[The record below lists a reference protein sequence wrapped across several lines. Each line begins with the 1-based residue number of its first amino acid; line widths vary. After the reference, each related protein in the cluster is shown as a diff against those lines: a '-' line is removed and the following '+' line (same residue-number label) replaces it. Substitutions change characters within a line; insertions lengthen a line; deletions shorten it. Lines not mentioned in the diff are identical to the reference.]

1 MTQIESPKRKMQKKN
16 DYQHHKLFRKIKRRR
31 KAQAEAEQHIAEKQL
46 RKKLKL
52 PKFDTGDDARMVY
65 LRDIVG
71 HDPYTGEDILKT
83 GERVN
88 RRLPSVNVNQRDLS
102 KVDSAERNQEL
113 RDLRKYMGDAAF
125 EKYMSDLQTKKDI
138 QNAQY
143 QKTWQGEVADAI
155 DGGMTAL
162 AFNPETQP
170 AADVY
175 FALKGAKELSEGNP
189 YGALGMMPILGKAAP
204 EISNATKQTIEWMQN
219 KVPYRFQIPTNE
231 DTFYRILHGAESIDD
246 ANNSGMITRTFA
258 PDYQFPYFTKGQLYS
273 KQNPSFNFDNS
284 VVITSKPGSGQ
295 SFHFVQDGVHII
307 DPKRVINVG
316 DSATPVEISRIG
328 NAYNSSPV
336 ENFEYWT
343 RGNGWLTKHLWKRNQ
358 FAPFKNQRVIDTKDF
373 GNSFAEGSESE
384 VFNDPANKFA
394 VVKKF
399 SSGYKNNP
407 SGMRDELV
415 RRNSVP
421 GAMPT
426 KMIGIS
432 KYGYPILQQ
441 GRVTPIKEGTPW
453 TYSLVKDAKRLFENS
468 GYKYGMHQGVPNNGN
483 WKIIDVSPQNLGY
496 DSFGNLRTI
505 DVMPDRLFN
514 SGKDINIKKSKRGT
528 FTKAAK
534 AHGMSVQGFAN
545 KVLKNPS
552 NYSAAMR
559 KKANFARNAAKWNR

>member
-1 MTQIESPKRKMQKKN
+1 MPKRLNKPVLIRTRDENGNYVTLNMTTGS
-16 DYQHHKLFRKIKRRR
+16 RKINQQTKQSTSINKPRR
-31 KAQAEAEQHIAEKQL
+31 KQNVKRTLKQGEQIFTDWRTGKKTVFTPRRAEVKSDNRSEYQKQEDQKTADILHQKYSQQKTIEEGLKNLEAIGKVISPSTYVGPLVNKIAASVQGDKQDHRSIGEQILSGEGTGDTAGNLLLDFASPYVFSKLPNAAKQL
-46 RKKLKL
+46 
-52 PKFDTGDDARMVY
+52 Y
-65 LRDIVG
+65 
-71 HDPYTGEDILKT
+71 
-83 GERVN
+83 
-88 RRLPSVNVNQRDLS
+88 
-102 KVDSAERNQEL
+102 
-113 RDLRKYMGDAAF
+113 
-125 EKYMSDLQTKKDI
+125 
-138 QNAQY
+138 
-143 QKTWQGEVADAI
+143 
-155 DGGMTAL
+155 
-162 AFNPETQP
+162 
-170 AADVY
+170 
-175 FALKGAKELSEGNP
+175 
-189 YGALGMMPILGKAAP
+189 KAARYA
-204 EISNATKQTIEWMQN
+204 NN

-231 DTFYRILHGAESIDD
+231 DTFYRILHGSEGISD

-295 SFHFVQDGVHII
+295 TFHFVQDGVHTI

-316 DSATPVEISRIG
+316 DSATPVEISGIG

-343 RGNGWLTKHLWKRNQ
+343 RGNGWLTKHFWKRNQ
-358 FAPFKNQRVIDTKDF
+358 FTPFKNQRVVDTKGF
-373 GNSFAEGSESE
+373 GDSFAEGSESE

-394 VVKKF
+394 VVKEF

-407 SGMRDELV
+407 SGMREELV

-426 KMIGIS
+426 KMIGMS

-441 GRVTPIKEGTPW
+441 GRVTPIEEGTPW
-453 TYSLVKDAKRLFENS
+453 TYSLAKDAKQLFENS
-468 GYKYGMHQGVPNNGN
+468 GYKYGLHQGIPNNGS

-496 DSFGNLRTI
+496 DSFGNIRTI

-514 SGKDINIKKSKRGT
+514 SGKDIHIKKSKRGT

-545 KVLKNPS
+545 KVLNNPS

-559 KKANFARNAAKWNR
+559 KKANFAHNAASWKH

>member
-1 MTQIESPKRKMQKKN
+1 MSKRLKKV
-16 DYQHHKLFRKIKRRR
+16 LFKTRDENGNYVTIDMSTGLRKINVQTKQSTTINKPQRKQNVKRTLKPGEQVFTDWRTGKKTVFTPRR
-31 KAQAEAEQHIAEKQL
+31 AEVKSDNRSEYQKQEDQKTADILHQKHEQEKTTQEGL
-46 RKKLKL
+46 RNLEAIGKVISPSTYIGPLANRAVASIQGDKQDRRSIGEQILSGEGTGDTAGNLLLDFASPYVFPKL
-52 PKFDTGDDARMVY
+52 P
-65 LRDIVG
+65 
-71 HDPYTGEDILKT
+71 
-83 GERVN
+83 
-88 RRLPSVNVNQRDLS
+88 
-102 KVDSAERNQEL
+102 
-113 RDLRKYMGDAAF
+113 
-125 EKYMSDLQTKKDI
+125 
-138 QNAQY
+138 
-143 QKTWQGEVADAI
+143 
-155 DGGMTAL
+155 
-162 AFNPETQP
+162 
-170 AADVY
+170 
-175 FALKGAKELSEGNP
+175 
-189 YGALGMMPILGKAAP
+189 
-204 EISNATKQTIEWMQN
+204 NATKQVIKLMQN

-231 DTFYRILHGAESIDD
+231 DTFYRILHGTEAIDD

-295 SFHFVQDGVHII
+295 SFHFVQDGAHVI

-328 NAYNSSPV
+328 NAYNSSPA

-358 FAPFKNQRVIDTKDF
+358 FTPFKNQRVIDTKDF

-384 VFNDPANKFA
+384 VFNDTANKFA
-394 VVKKF
+394 VVKEF

-407 SGMRDELV
+407 SGMREELV

-426 KMIGIS
+426 KMIGMS

-441 GRVTPIKEGTPW
+441 GRVTPIEEGTPW
-453 TYSLVKDAKRLFENS
+453 TYSLTKDAKRLFENS
-468 GYKYGMHQGVPNNGN
+468 GYKYGLHQGIPNNGD

-514 SGKDINIKKSKRGT
+514 SGKDIRIKPSKRGT

-534 AHGMSVQGFAN
+534 QHGMSVQGFAN

-552 NYSAAMR
+552 KYSAAMR
-559 KKANFARNAAKWNR
+559 KKANFAHNAASWKH

>member
-1 MTQIESPKRKMQKKN
+1 MTQMESPKRKMQKKN
-16 DYQHHKLFRKIKRRR
+16 DYQRHKLFRKIKRRR
-31 KAQAEAEQHIAEKQL
+31 KAQAEAEQQIAEKQL

-52 PKFDTGDDARMVY
+52 PKFDEGDDARMVY

-88 RRLPSVNVNQRDLS
+88 RRLQAVNVNQRDLS
-102 KVDSAERNQEL
+102 KIDAAERNQEL
-113 RDLRKYMGDAAF
+113 RDLRQYMGDDAF
-125 EKYMSDLQTKKDI
+125 NKYMSDLQTKKDI

-143 QKTWQGEVADAI
+143 QKTWQGEAADAI

-204 EISNATKQTIEWMQN
+204 EISNATKQAIEWMQN

-231 DTFYRILHGAESIDD
+231 DTFYRILHGSEGISD

-295 SFHFVQDGVHII
+295 TFHFVQDGVHTI

-316 DSATPVEISRIG
+316 DSATPVEISGIG
-328 NAYNSSPV
+328 NAYNSSPA

-358 FAPFKNQRVIDTKDF
+358 FTPFKNQRVVDTKGF
-373 GNSFAEGSESE
+373 GDSFADGSESE
-384 VFNDPANKFA
+384 
-394 VVKKF
+394 
-399 SSGYKNNP
+399 
-407 SGMRDELV
+407 
-415 RRNSVP
+415 
-421 GAMPT
+421 
-426 KMIGIS
+426 IG
-432 KYGYPILQQ
+432 
-441 GRVTPIKEGTPW
+441 R
-453 TYSLVKDAKRLFENS
+453 
-468 GYKYGMHQGVPNNGN
+468 
-483 WKIIDVSPQNLGY
+483 
-496 DSFGNLRTI
+496 
-505 DVMPDRLFN
+505 
-514 SGKDINIKKSKRGT
+514 
-528 FTKAAK
+528 
-534 AHGMSVQGFAN
+534 AHV
-545 KVLKNPS
+545 
-552 NYSAAMR
+552 
-559 KKANFARNAAKWNR
+559 

>member
-1 MTQIESPKRKMQKKN
+1 MSKRLKKV
-16 DYQHHKLFRKIKRRR
+16 LFKTRDENGNYVTIDMSTGLRKINVQTKQSTTINKPQRKQNVKRTLKPGEQVFTDWRTGKKTVFTPRR
-31 KAQAEAEQHIAEKQL
+31 AEVKSDNRSEYQKQEDQ
-46 RKKLKL
+46 K
-52 PKFDTGDDARMVY
+52 TA
-65 LRDIVG
+65 
-71 HDPYTGEDILKT
+71 DILHQKHEQEKT
-83 GERVN
+83 TQEGLRNLEAIGKVISPSTYIGPLANRAVASIQGDKQDRRSIGE
-88 RRLPSVNVNQRDLS
+88 QILS
-102 KVDSAERNQEL
+102 GEGT
-113 RDLRKYMGDAAF
+113 GDAAGNLLL
-125 EKYMSDLQTKKDI
+125 D
-138 QNAQY
+138 
-143 QKTWQGEVADAI
+143 
-155 DGGMTAL
+155 
-162 AFNPETQP
+162 
-170 AADVY
+170 
-175 FALKGAKELSEGNP
+175 FASP
-189 YGALGMMPILGKAAP
+189 YVFPKLP
-204 EISNATKQTIEWMQN
+204 NATKQVIKLMQN

-231 DTFYRILHGAESIDD
+231 DTFYRILHGTEAIDD

-295 SFHFVQDGVHII
+295 SFHFVQDGAHVI

-328 NAYNSSPV
+328 NAYNSSPA

-358 FAPFKNQRVIDTKDF
+358 FTPFKNQRVIDTKDF

-384 VFNDPANKFA
+384 VFNDTANKFA
-394 VVKKF
+394 VVKEF

-407 SGMRDELV
+407 SGMREELV

-426 KMIGIS
+426 KMIGMS

-441 GRVTPIKEGTPW
+441 GRVTPIEEGTPW
-453 TYSLVKDAKRLFENS
+453 TYSLTKDAKRLFENS
-468 GYKYGMHQGVPNNGN
+468 GYKYGLHQGIPNNGD

-514 SGKDINIKKSKRGT
+514 SGKDIRIKPSKRGT

-534 AHGMSVQGFAN
+534 QHGMSVQGFAN

-552 NYSAAMR
+552 KYSAAMR
-559 KKANFARNAAKWNR
+559 KKANFAHNAASWKH

>member
-1 MTQIESPKRKMQKKN
+1 MPKRLKKA
-16 DYQHHKLFRKIKRRR
+16 LFKTRDENGNYVTIDMSTGLRKINVQTKQSTTINKPQRKQNVKRTLKPGEQVFTDWRTGKKTVFTPRR
-31 KAQAEAEQHIAEKQL
+31 AEVKSDNRSEYQKQEDQKTADILHQKHEQEKTTQEGLKNLEAIGKVISPSTYIGPLANRIAASIQGDKQDRRSIGEQIL
-46 RKKLKL
+46 SGEGTGDTAGNLLLDFASPYTFSKL
-52 PKFDTGDDARMVY
+52 P
-65 LRDIVG
+65 
-71 HDPYTGEDILKT
+71 
-83 GERVN
+83 N
-88 RRLPSVNVNQRDLS
+88 
-102 KVDSAERNQEL
+102 
-113 RDLRKYMGDAAF
+113 AA
-125 EKYMSDLQTKKDI
+125 KQ
-138 QNAQY
+138 
-143 QKTWQGEVADAI
+143 AI
-155 DGGMTAL
+155 KW
-162 AFNPETQP
+162 
-170 AADVY
+170 V
-175 FALKGAKELSEGNP
+175 
-189 YGALGMMPILGKAAP
+189 
-204 EISNATKQTIEWMQN
+204 QN
-219 KVPYRFQIPTNE
+219 KVPYRLQIPTNE
-231 DTFYRILHGAESIDD
+231 DTFYRILHGVESIDD

-295 SFHFVQDGVHII
+295 SFHFVQDGVHTI

-316 DSATPVEISRIG
+316 DSATPVEISGIG
-328 NAYNSSPV
+328 NAYNSSPA

-358 FAPFKNQRVIDTKDF
+358 FTPFKNQRVVDTKGF
-373 GNSFAEGSESE
+373 GDSFAEGSESE

-394 VVKKF
+394 VVKEF

-407 SGMRDELV
+407 SGMREELV

-426 KMIGIS
+426 KMIGMS

-441 GRVTPIKEGTPW
+441 GRVTPIEEGTPW
-453 TYSLVKDAKRLFENS
+453 TYSLAKDAKQLFENS
-468 GYKYGMHQGVPNNGN
+468 GYKYGMHQGVPNNGS

-514 SGKDINIKKSKRGT
+514 SGKDIHIKKSKRGT

-534 AHGMSVQGFAN
+534 QHGISVQSFAN

-552 NYSAAMR
+552 KYSAAMR
-559 KKANFARNAAKWNR
+559 KKANFAHNAASWKH

>member
-1 MTQIESPKRKMQKKN
+1 MSKRLKKV
-16 DYQHHKLFRKIKRRR
+16 LFKTRDENGNYVTIDMSTGLRKINVQTKQSTTINKPQRKQNVKRTLKPGEQVFTDWRTGKKTVFTPRR
-31 KAQAEAEQHIAEKQL
+31 AEVKSDNRSEYQKQEDQKTADILHQKHEQEKTTQEGL
-46 RKKLKL
+46 RNLEAIGKVISPSTYIGPLANRAVASIQDDKQDRRSIGEQILSGEGTGDTAGNLLLDFASPYVFPKL
-52 PKFDTGDDARMVY
+52 P
-65 LRDIVG
+65 
-71 HDPYTGEDILKT
+71 
-83 GERVN
+83 
-88 RRLPSVNVNQRDLS
+88 
-102 KVDSAERNQEL
+102 
-113 RDLRKYMGDAAF
+113 
-125 EKYMSDLQTKKDI
+125 
-138 QNAQY
+138 
-143 QKTWQGEVADAI
+143 
-155 DGGMTAL
+155 
-162 AFNPETQP
+162 
-170 AADVY
+170 
-175 FALKGAKELSEGNP
+175 
-189 YGALGMMPILGKAAP
+189 
-204 EISNATKQTIEWMQN
+204 NATKQVIKLMQN

-231 DTFYRILHGAESIDD
+231 DTFYRILHGTEAIDD

-284 VVITSKPGSGQ
+284 VVITSKPSSGQ
-295 SFHFVQDGVHII
+295 SFHFVQDGAHVI

-328 NAYNSSPV
+328 NAYNSSPA

-358 FAPFKNQRVIDTKDF
+358 FTPFKNQRVIDTKDF

-384 VFNDPANKFA
+384 VFNDTANKFA
-394 VVKKF
+394 VVKEF

-407 SGMRDELV
+407 SGMREELV

-426 KMIGIS
+426 KMIGMS

-441 GRVTPIKEGTPW
+441 GRVTPIEEGTPW
-453 TYSLVKDAKRLFENS
+453 TYSLTKDAKRLFENS
-468 GYKYGMHQGVPNNGN
+468 GYKYGLHQGIPNNGD

-514 SGKDINIKKSKRGT
+514 SGKDIRIKPSKRGT

-534 AHGMSVQGFAN
+534 QHGMSVQGFAN

-552 NYSAAMR
+552 KYSAAMR
-559 KKANFARNAAKWNR
+559 KKANFAHNAASWKH

>member
-1 MTQIESPKRKMQKKN
+1 MPKRLKKA
-16 DYQHHKLFRKIKRRR
+16 LFKTRDENGNYVTIDMSTG
-31 KAQAEAEQHIAEKQL
+31 L
-46 RKKLKL
+46 RKTNVQTKQSTTINKPQRKQNVKRTLKPGEQVFTDWRTGKKTVFTPRRAEVKSDNRSEYQKQEDQKTADILHQKHEQEKTTQEGLKNLEAIGKVISPSTYIGPLANRIAASIQGDKQDRRSIGEQILSGEGTGDTSGNLLLDFASPYTFSKL
-52 PKFDTGDDARMVY
+52 P
-65 LRDIVG
+65 
-71 HDPYTGEDILKT
+71 
-83 GERVN
+83 N
-88 RRLPSVNVNQRDLS
+88 
-102 KVDSAERNQEL
+102 
-113 RDLRKYMGDAAF
+113 AA
-125 EKYMSDLQTKKDI
+125 KQ
-138 QNAQY
+138 
-143 QKTWQGEVADAI
+143 AI
-155 DGGMTAL
+155 KL
-162 AFNPETQP
+162 
-170 AADVY
+170 V
-175 FALKGAKELSEGNP
+175 
-189 YGALGMMPILGKAAP
+189 
-204 EISNATKQTIEWMQN
+204 QN
-219 KVPYRFQIPTNE
+219 KVPYRLQIPTNE
-231 DTFYRILHGAESIDD
+231 DTFYRILHGVESIDD

-295 SFHFVQDGVHII
+295 SFHFVQDGVHVI
-307 DPKRVINVG
+307 DPKRAINVG

-328 NAYNSSPV
+328 NAYNSSPA

-358 FAPFKNQRVIDTKDF
+358 FTPFKNQRVIDTKDF
-373 GNSFAEGSESE
+373 GSSFAEGSESE

-394 VVKKF
+394 VVKEF

-407 SGMRDELV
+407 YGMREELV

-426 KMIGIS
+426 KMIGMS

-441 GRVTPIKEGTPW
+441 GRVIPIEEGTPW
-453 TYSLVKDAKRLFENS
+453 TYNLAKDAKQLFENS
-468 GYKYGMHQGVPNNGN
+468 GYKYGLHQGVPNNGS

-514 SGKDINIKKSKRGT
+514 SGKDIHIKPSKRGT

-534 AHGMSVQGFAN
+534 QHGMSVQGFAN

-552 NYSAAMR
+552 KYSAAMR
-559 KKANFARNAAKWNR
+559 KKANFAHNAASWKH